1 MFKRDAGAGF
11 ASLALHLKPAV
22 TAVKALRYRW
32 GRLGRSAEAFHLF
45 RPQQALGSVRLANG
59 LLCPLSRMPGMDF
72 RAANPIT
79 EYALSRWSAH
89 GGITAALAAAGNP
102 TRI

>member
-1 MFKRDAGAGF
+1 M
-11 ASLALHLKPAV
+11 
-22 TAVKALRYRW
+22 
-32 GRLGRSAEAFHLF
+32 
-45 RPQQALGSVRLANG
+45 ALGGIRLTDG
-59 LLCPLSRMPGMDF
+59 LLRPLARMPGMDF

-89 GGITAALAAAGNP
+89 GDITAALAATGNP

>member
-1 MFKRDAGAGF
+1 M
-11 ASLALHLKPAV
+11 
-22 TAVKALRYRW
+22 
-32 GRLGRSAEAFHLF
+32 
-45 RPQQALGSVRLANG
+45 ALGGIRLTDG
-59 LLCPLSRMPGMDF
+59 LLRPLARMAGMDL

-89 GGITAALAAAGNP
+89 GDITAALAATGNP